1 MKGAVFMDRDG
12 TISEEVGYLNEL
24 DQLRL
29 IPKSVE
35 AIKLINESGL
45 MAIVITNQS
54 GVARGY
60 FTEEMVHRV
69 HEKMEKLLDERDVH
83 LDGIYHC
90 PHHPEGVVE
99 SYRKTCNCRKPASGL
114 LKKASKDHGI
124 DLAASYIVGDKL
136 IDIELAYKVGAKGI
150 LVLTGYGKD
159 ELEKINDVPEIR
171 PAYVADTLFDAA
183 KWIINDLGVKSDGN
197 PDCKIEC
204 HR

>member
-83 LDGIYHC
+83 LEGIYYC

-171 PAYVADTLFDAA
+171 PAYVADTLFNAA

>member
-1 MKGAVFMDRDG
+1 MKGAVFIDRDG
-12 TISEEVGYLNEL
+12 TISEEVGYLSEL

-29 IPKSVE
+29 ISKSAE

-60 FTEEMVHRV
+60 FTEEMVNRV
-69 HEKMEKLLDERDVH
+69 HEKMKKLLEKRDVH
-83 LDGIYHC
+83 LDGIYYC
-90 PHHPEGVVE
+90 PHHPEGVIE
-99 SYRKTCNCRKPASGL
+99 AYRKTCNCRKPAAGL
-114 LKKASKDHGI
+114 LEKASKDHGI
-124 DLAASYIVGDKL
+124 NLAASYIVGDKL
-136 IDIELAYKVGAKGI
+136 IDIELASKVGAKGI

-159 ELEKINDVPEIR
+159 ELKKIKDVTEMK
-171 PAYVADTLFDAA
+171 PAYVADNLFDAA
-183 KWIINDLGVKSDGN
+183 EWIINDSGIKGDEN

>member
-69 HEKMEKLLDERDVH
+69 HEKMEELLDERDVH

-171 PAYVADTLFDAA
+171 PAYVADTLFNAA

>member
-12 TISEEVGYLNEL
+12 TISKEVGYLNEP
-24 DQLRL
+24 DQFHL
-29 IPKSVE
+29 IPKSAE

-45 MAIVITNQS
+45 LAIVVTNQS

-69 HEKMEKLLDERDVH
+69 HGKMEKLLDERGVR
-83 LDGIYHC
+83 LEGIYYC
-90 PHHPEGVVE
+90 PHHPEGIVE

-114 LKKASKDHGI
+114 LKKASKDHSI
-124 DLAASYIVGDKL
+124 NLDASYVVGDKL
-136 IDIELAYKVGAKGI
+136 IDIELASKVGAKGI

-159 ELEKINDVPEIR
+159 ELKRINDIPEMK
-171 PAYVADTLFDAA
+171 PAYVADNLFDAA
-183 KWIINDLGVKSDGN
+183 KWIINDSGVNGDGN

>member
-24 DQLRL
+24 NQLRL

-69 HEKMEKLLDERDVH
+69 HEKMEKLLDERGVH

-114 LKKASKDHGI
+114 LKEASKDHGI

-183 KWIINDLGVKSDGN
+183 KWIINDFGVKGDGN